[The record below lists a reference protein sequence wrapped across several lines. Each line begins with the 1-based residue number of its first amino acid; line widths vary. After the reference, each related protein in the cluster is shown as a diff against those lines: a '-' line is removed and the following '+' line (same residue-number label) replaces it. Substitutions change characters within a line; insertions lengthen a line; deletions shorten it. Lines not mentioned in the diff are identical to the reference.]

1 MQTDI
6 AFRIGTEVRCG
17 DKSCGRLEKIILD
30 PYTHRVVGLV
40 VSKGLLFRSSTV
52 VPVSAVR
59 RAHPYLE
66 LDLDPDKLAELPQ
79 LEADAYT
86 QPPEGWEEEGE
97 VPTSDMLLPK
107 SALGI
112 LRQKALRPVIRYNVQ
127 DESSE
132 EGVLIKRGTRV
143 VGKDGP
149 IGRVDHLLANSE
161 TGELTHVVV
170 ERGPLATRLIVPR
183 DMIAEL
189 SEDEVKL
196 TAGERELAELDR
208 FRARSD
214 EDILAEFRDKLA
226 EIPFNPDSID
236 IEIASG
242 IIQLRGTVADVA
254 TKRHIEALAR
264 SINGVVDVVDEL
276 NAATTLQSRV
286 IAALATDPR
295 TDLAIIDV
303 AVQGSVVTLIGNVD
317 SEDVK
322 KAAEQIAEQQEG
334 VTEVINHLEVK
345 PDIDSRE
352 LMLRQYALAALA
364 RGHASGG
371 GPTVGTGL

>member
-1 MQTDI
+1 MKTDI

-17 DKSCGRLEKIILD
+17 DQSCGKLEKIILD

-59 RAHPYLE
+59 RSSPYIE
-66 LDLDPDKLAELPQ
+66 LDLAPDKLAELPEW
-79 LEADAYT
+79 EAGAYT

-97 VPTSDMLLPK
+97 VATSDMLLPK
-107 SALGI
+107 SSSGI
-112 LRQKALRPVIRYNVQ
+112 LRQKALRPAIRYNVQ
-127 DESSE
+127 GESGK
-132 EGVLIKRGTRV
+132 EGVAIRRGTRV

-161 TGELTHVVV
+161 TGEFTHLVV

-196 TAGERELAELDR
+196 AAGERELAALDR
-208 FRARSD
+208 FRARDD

-236 IEIASG
+236 IEVESG
-242 IIQLRGTVADVA
+242 IVRLGGTVADVA

-264 SINGVVDVVDEL
+264 SINGVVDVVNEL
-276 NAATTLQSRV
+276 NAAATLRSRV
-286 IAALATDPR
+286 IAALAADPR
-295 TDLAIIDV
+295 TDLAVIDV
-303 AVQGSVVTLIGNVD
+303 AVEGSVVILVGNVD

-322 KAAEQIAEQQEG
+322 RAAEQIAEKQEG

-345 PDIDSRE
+345 PDRDSEE
-352 LMLRQYALAALA
+352 LMLRPYVVAA
-364 RGHASGG
+364 
-371 GPTVGTGL
+371 GLFQSRPL

>member
-1 MQTDI
+1 MKTDI

-17 DKSCGRLEKIILD
+17 DKSCGKLEKIIPD
-30 PYTHRVVGLV
+30 PYTHRVIGLV
-40 VSKGLLFRSSTV
+40 VSKGALFRSSTV
-52 VPVSAVR
+52 VPISAVR
-59 RAHPYLE
+59 RSSPYIE
-66 LDLDPDKLAELPQ
+66 LDLAPDKLSELSQ
-79 LEADAYT
+79 LEEGAYT

-97 VPTSDMLLPK
+97 VATSDMLLPK
-107 SALGI
+107 SPLGI

-127 DESSE
+127 DASSK

-161 TGELTHVVV
+161 TGKLTHIIV
-170 ERGPLATRLIVPR
+170 ERGPLATQLIVPW
-183 DMIAEL
+183 DMVAEL

-208 FRARSD
+208 FRARAD

-226 EIPFNPDSID
+226 EIPFNPDSIR
-236 IEIASG
+236 IEVESG
-242 IIQLRGTVADVA
+242 IVRLSGTVVNVA

-264 SINGVVDVVDEL
+264 SINGVVDVINNL

-286 IAALATDPR
+286 IAALAADPR
-295 TDLAIIDV
+295 TDLAVIDV
-303 AVQGSVVTLIGNVD
+303 AVEGSVVTLIGDVD

-322 KAAEQIAEQQEG
+322 KAAEQIAKQQEG

-345 PDIDSRE
+345 PDRDTDE
-352 LMLRQYALAALA
+352 LWLRQYALVTLA
-364 RGHASGG
+364 KGRS
-371 GPTVGTGL
+371 